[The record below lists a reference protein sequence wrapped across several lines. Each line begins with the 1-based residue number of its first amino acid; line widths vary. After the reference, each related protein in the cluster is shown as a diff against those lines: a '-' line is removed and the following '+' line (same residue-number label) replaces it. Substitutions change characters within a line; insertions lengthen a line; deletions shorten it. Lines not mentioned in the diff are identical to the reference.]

1 MIDFVLHIKGGAIT
15 NKSVVRDRFNNLQDG
30 RYQVTIK
37 SIKKRSLPQ
46 NKYYWGIVVPMVK
59 QGLREAGY
67 DEVKTNEDAH
77 EVLKHLFLKKEI
89 RSTLDDNAIVI
100 AGSTA
105 ELKTV
110 EFNAFLEDVWK
121 WSSEYLGVVIPAPN
135 QQSVIWAEYDSEV
148 KATIIE

>member
-1 MIDFVLHIKGGAIT
+1 MTEFILHIKDNVIT

-30 RYQVTIK
+30 RYLVTIK
-37 SIKKRSLPQ
+37 SVKKRTLPQ
-46 NKYYWGIVVPMVK
+46 NKYYWGIVVPLVK

-89 RSTLDDNAIVI
+89 RSTIDDNAIIV

-110 EFNAFLEDVWK
+110 EFNAFLEEVWK
-121 WSSEYLGVVIPAPN
+121 WAAEYLNIQIPMPN
-135 QQSVIWAEYDSEV
+135 EQLVMFAEYNNEV
-148 KATIIE
+148 KATIVK